1 MFKTKVLLLVV
12 LSPILLI
19 LTLSTLFTGLT
30 YDNVNIR
37 YQEKHLEYL
46 KTEYYTELYTPCDEH
61 KLADFNI
68 AEAYSDGTKLNE
80 LTVIGTHNSYQLLTY
95 FPRRALHGILY
106 YATSKSQ
113 YDKYDFEMDTL
124 TQQLENGVRK
134 LEIDIETVDDGEI
147 RFIVTHDPI
156 TDNVSSCYDFEKAL
170 EEIKMWSDNNPDH
183 LPITVMIEPKKYV
196 PAVNNMKSFKIEYA
210 NEFDKIIREKMGDSL
225 LTPND
230 MMGKYESLK
239 EMRENDGWL
248 PLEKTMGKVIFL
260 LHESNVTEDY
270 IKQDESVKSQAM
282 FPMLRY
288 EDRDKSYASFILDNK
303 PHEALEHEEE
313 LIGRCNLIVR
323 TRADSYPECTEERYA
338 SANESKAQIITTDYP
353 MKTRESKYHIYS
365 FDGYTVK
372 LQK

>member
-1 MFKTKVLLLVV
+1 MIKLFKAVISIFLTVYYLFAA
-12 LSPILLI
+12 LSA
-19 LTLSTLFTGLT
+19 G
-30 YDNVNIR
+30 DKAVDKNIE
-37 YQEKHLEYL
+37 YQNERMAFLENEFY
-46 KTEYYTELYTPCDEH
+46 ENYTPCDENSFTAFDLDEAI
-61 KLADFNI
+61 KNGVKFN
-68 AEAYSDGTKLNE
+68 EVQFL
-80 LTVIGTHNSYQLLTY
+80 GTHNSYQIKATDEY
-95 FPRRALHGILY
+95 KKLY
-106 YATSKSQ
+106 YTLGDLTFGIVNTEKAE
-113 YDKYDFEMDTL
+113 FEMDSL
-124 TQQLENGVRK
+124 TEQFELGIRSVEV
-134 LEIDIETVDDGEI
+134 DIETIDNNGEI
-147 RFIVTHDPI
+147 SFIVSHDPLL
-156 TDNVSSCYDFEKAL
+156 DNTSSCYDFEKAL
-170 EEIKMWSDNNPDH
+170 EEIKMWSDNNPGH

-230 MMGKYESLK
+230 MMGEYESLK

-248 PLEKTMGKVIFL
+248 PLEKTMGKVIFI

-270 IKQDESVKSQAM
+270 IKQDESIESQAM

-313 LIGRCNLIVR
+313 LIGRCNFIVR